1 MNNVLWLVAGAAAAS
16 VGWVFL
22 LAGEVRAANR
32 ARGEQRVAEQALENT
47 RRALEALR
55 RQVPGAKP
63 STLPSDP
70 AEVRRAVDQVTGAE
84 VWDGGDGRDA

>member
-1 MNNVLWLVAGAAAAS
+1 
-16 VGWVFL
+16 
-22 LAGEVRAANR
+22 
-32 ARGEQRVAEQALENT
+32 VAEQALEHT

-55 RQVPGAKP
+55 RRVPGATP

-84 VWDGGDGRDA
+84 VWDDPDAVA